1 MKNAYKLLTFFSISF
16 LCLSCAVPVSD
27 KPATTQNDNQVFTRC
42 TEPRPEI
49 CTREY
54 NPVCATLSTGK
65 QQKTYATGC
74 TACADPA
81 VIKYRQGPCEP

>member
-1 MKNAYKLLTFFSISF
+1 MKTSYKLLTFFSISF
-16 LCLSCAVPVSD
+16 LCLSCTAPVVNQS
-27 KPATTQNDNQVFTRC
+27 ATTQKDSYVYTLC

-54 NPVCATLSTGK
+54 NPVCATLTTGET
-65 QQKTYATGC
+65 KTYATGC

-81 VIKYRQGPCEP
+81 VIKYRQGTCEH